1 MAARSLGRRLYAAAN
16 ALREPALTEHWC
28 MHIFE
33 YSYVKER
40 RLITP
45 DLIPAVAARFK
56 ALGDPGRLGLLAE
69 LHAGEKSVTELVAAT
84 ARHPDHERDPD
95 LAVEHVGDRRGV
107 VDDLVEGEQ
116 REVDRHQLDDRS
128 QPAHCGADAGA
139 DDRVLGD
146 RHVADAALAEAKGHF
161 RSGDFG
167 HSAALYKRVVEL
179 SPKNAEGYIG
189 LSASYDRLRRFDLSD
204 RVYTALFQIT
214 GGTAQYYNN
223 VGYSYMLRGNVS
235 AALTNFRK
243 AQQLDPDNVVVA
255 NNIQMLTNAVA
266 TSQA

>member
-1 MAARSLGRRLYAAAN
+1 MRYG
-16 ALREPALTEHWC
+16 ALKTGLALA
-28 MHIFE
+28 I
-33 YSYVKER
+33 
-40 RLITP
+40 
-45 DLIPAVAARFK
+45 
-56 ALGDPGRLGLLAE
+56 ALPLLA
-69 LHAGEKSVTELVAAT
+69 GCSSMGSMSSFGGKQQQVAQIANIGDYT
-84 ARHPDHERDPD
+84 AD
-95 LAVEHVGDRRGV
+95 
-107 VDDLVEGEQ
+107 
-116 REVDRHQLDDRS
+116 S
-128 QPAHCGADAGA
+128 
-139 DDRVLGD
+139 
-146 RHVADAALAEAKGHF
+146 ALAEAKSHF

-204 RVYTALFQIT
+204 RVYTALFEIT

-223 VGYSYMLRGNVS
+223 VGYSYMLRGNVR

-243 AQQLDPDNVVVA
+243 AQQLDPDNVVVS

>member
-1 MAARSLGRRLYAAAN
+1 MRYG
-16 ALREPALTEHWC
+16 ALKTGLALA
-28 MHIFE
+28 I
-33 YSYVKER
+33 
-40 RLITP
+40 
-45 DLIPAVAARFK
+45 
-56 ALGDPGRLGLLAE
+56 ALPLLA
-69 LHAGEKSVTELVAAT
+69 GCSSMGSMSSFGGKQQQVAVLSNIGDYT
-84 ARHPDHERDPD
+84 AD
-95 LAVEHVGDRRGV
+95 
-107 VDDLVEGEQ
+107 
-116 REVDRHQLDDRS
+116 S
-128 QPAHCGADAGA
+128 
-139 DDRVLGD
+139 
-146 RHVADAALAEAKGHF
+146 ALAEAKGHF

-204 RVYTALFQIT
+204 RVYTALFAIT

-255 NNIQMLTNAVA
+255 NNIQILANAA
-266 TSQA
+266 ASSRA